1 MEKYGDLITNGLDLL
16 SFLLVTP
23 EIARVIT
30 PAASELIG
38 AVATVILG
46 TVVLSPVVLLLSF
59 GAVWLF
65 PSSKWVLI
73 GLIVIIVLV
82 SVGSAYLKGL
92 AVVDWVANR
101 APKHL
106 FALGIVLFFVS
117 RLIAFY
123 GSALKVGLL

>member
-1 MEKYGDLITNGLDLL
+1 VEKYGDLITNGLDLL

-38 AVATVILG
+38 AITTVIVG

-65 PSSKWVLI
+65 PSSKWALS
-73 GLIVIIVLV
+73 GLIVIVVLV
-82 SVGSAYLKGL
+82 SVGSAYLKGQ
-92 AVVDWVANR
+92 AVVDWVASR

-106 FALGIVLFFVS
+106 FAIGIGLFLLS

-123 GSALKVGLL
+123 GSAVKAGLL

>member
-1 MEKYGDLITNGLDLL
+1 VEKYGDLIINGLDLL

-30 PAASELIG
+30 PPTSELIG

-46 TVVLSPVVLLLSF
+46 TVILSPVVLLLSF
-59 GAVWLF
+59 GTVWFF
-65 PSSKWVLI
+65 PSSKWALS
-73 GLIVIIVLV
+73 GLIVITVLV
-82 SVGSAYLKGL
+82 GVGSAYLKGL
-92 AVVDWVANR
+92 AVVDWVASR